1 MFWLVLMILLLI
13 FLLILLYLR
22 IKEDQRVKLSRE
34 EMPGKVSTNV
44 KLKFNHEGLPAA
56 RIQSIATIFFSLED
70 SISNVIS
77 SFPFAL
83 LFFTLFLPL
92 IRFADYTR
100 IERRWL

>member
-1 MFWLVLMILLLI
+1 MILLLI

-70 SISNVIS
+70 SISNVIDFS
-77 SFPFAL
+77 L